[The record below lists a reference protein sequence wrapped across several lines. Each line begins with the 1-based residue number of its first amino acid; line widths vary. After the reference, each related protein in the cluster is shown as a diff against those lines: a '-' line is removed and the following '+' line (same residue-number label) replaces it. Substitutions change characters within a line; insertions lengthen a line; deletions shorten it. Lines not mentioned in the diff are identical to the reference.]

1 MDKDTGKDTG
11 KVTGKATGKDSD
23 NFWSKV
29 YIKSDNIVCRKIMDE
44 TILVP
49 IRGNLAD
56 MQRIYTLNP
65 IGAFIW
71 DRLNGEK
78 NLVEARN
85 DILAHFAAD
94 REEVE
99 ADIVEFITQVREA
112 GLIKEKTE

>member
-1 MDKDTGKDTG
+1 MGKED
-11 KVTGKATGKDSD
+11 GKDSD

-29 YIKSDNIVCRKIMDE
+29 YSKSDNIVCRRIMDE

-71 DRLNGEK
+71 DRLDGK
-78 NLVEARN
+78 KKLAEARN
-85 DILAHFAAD
+85 DVLAQFD
-94 REEVE
+94 VDPEEAE
-99 ADIVEFITQVREA
+99 ADIIEFIKQVREA
-112 GLIKEKTE
+112 GLIKERAE

>member
-1 MDKDTGKDTG
+1 MGREG
-11 KVTGKATGKDSD
+11 GKDSD

-44 TILVP
+44 TIVVP

-71 DRLNGEK
+71 DRLDGVNELG
-78 NLVEARN
+78 EARN
-85 DILAHFAAD
+85 DVLAHFAAD

-99 ADIVEFITQVREA
+99 ADIVTFITQVREA

>member
-1 MDKDTGKDTG
+1 MGREE
-11 KVTGKATGKDSD
+11 AKDSD

-29 YIKSDNIVCRKIMDE
+29 YSKSDNIVCRKIMDE

-71 DRLNGEK
+71 DRLDGVNE
-78 NLVEARN
+78 LVETRN
-85 DILAHFAAD
+85 DVLAHFAAD

-99 ADIVEFITQVREA
+99 ADIVAFITQVREA

>member
-1 MDKDTGKDTG
+1 MDKGTG
-11 KVTGKATGKDSD
+11 KVTGKVTGKDSD

-29 YIKSDNIVCRKIMDE
+29 YSKADNIVCRRIMDE

-56 MQRIYTLNP
+56 MQRIYALNP

-71 DRLNGEK
+71 DRLDGEK
-78 NLVEARN
+78 KLIDSRN
-85 DILAHFAAD
+85 DVLAHFD
-94 REEVE
+94 VNQEEAE
-99 ADIVEFITQVREA
+99 PDIVEFITQVREA